1 MAFYTTCARC
11 GATLDPGDPCDC
23 KEEHMA
29 NHQAGETEDLIT
41 RIIKDNPRLSAN
53 GVINKLN
60 TLYGVKLS
68 KAVAIKLIN
77 RMIQF
82 DGLRA
87 DRSQSGVLVYYYK
100 EA

>member
-1 MAFYTTCARC
+1 MAFYKTCERC
-11 GATLDPGDPCDC
+11 GASLDPGEPCDC
-23 KEEHMA
+23 KEAHMA

-41 RIIKDNPRLSAN
+41 KIIKDNPRLSTN

-60 TLYGVKLS
+60 KLYDVKLTH
-68 KAVAIKLIN
+68 AVAIKLIN

-100 EA
+100 EE